1 MMAAASAASR
11 ARPCS
16 WRPRCPHFGVCSGCV
31 LQHLD
36 QDAQIAAKQNVLL
49 ENLARIGHVQPAR
62 VIEPLTDAAWGYRRK
77 GRLSVRYVEKKG
89 RTVIGFREA
98 NPRFVAELLECHT
111 LLPELGLQLPALTA
125 LVESLDGKRVIP
137 QIEFIA
143 GDGPVALIF
152 RNLESLDE
160 PDLERLRAFARE
172 SGFAVF
178 LQPGGTESVRPL

>member
-49 ENLARIGHVQPAR
+49 ENLSRIGHVEAQR
-62 VIEPLTDAAWGYRRK
+62 VLAALTDAAWGYRRK

-89 RTVIGFREA
+89 RTVLGFREA
-98 NPRFVAELLECHT
+98 SNPRYVAELSECHT
-111 LLPELGLQLPALTA
+111 LLPELGMHLPELTA
-125 LVESLDGKRVIP
+125 LVESLDSKR
-137 QIEFIA
+137 
-143 GDGPVALIF
+143 
-152 RNLESLDE
+152 
-160 PDLERLRAFARE
+160 
-172 SGFAVF
+172 
-178 LQPGGTESVRPL
+178 